1 MTNNYYRTCLK
12 VLTNLH
18 KDFPKIPLG
27 KHLSTA
33 LDEYGD
39 IFTMTDRDISRA
51 LKKYHSTL
59 LSTTKFDEDE
69 EELLKDA
76 DNVSLL
82 DSDYDVDEEN
92 W

>member
-12 VLTNLH
+12 VLTTLH
-18 KDFPKIPLG
+18 KDFPRIPLG

-33 LDEYGD
+33 LDEHGD
-39 IFTMTDRDISRA
+39 VFTLTDKDISMA

-59 LSTTKFDEDE
+59 LSTTKFDDNEED
-69 EELLKDA
+69 LLQDDDVK
-76 DNVSLL
+76 LL
-82 DSDYDVDEEN
+82 DDYDVEDEN